1 MTTEGLS
8 PGTLRDALTDVGV
21 ELTAGETAGY
31 VEFES
36 DLNLNALAIGL
47 GLENIEYE
55 PERFPGLI
63 YHVDQPM
70 TTAVLFANGVIATVD
85 GIDEQTVT
93 DAILTVIE
101 RGEELGLIEIDST
114 PSVNVTVES
123 IPVADILEIEE

>member
-1 MTTEGLS
+1 MTTEGLT
-8 PGTLRDALTDVGV
+8 PGTLRDTLTDVGV
-21 ELTAGETAGY
+21 ELNAGETAGY
-31 VEFES
+31 VELES
-36 DLNLNALAIGL
+36 NLNLNALAIGL

-70 TTAVLFANGVIATVD
+70 TTAVLFGNGVIATVD
-85 GIDEQTVT
+85 GVDEQAVT

-101 RGEELGLIEIDST
+101 RGEDLGLIETDST

-123 IPVADILEIEE
+123 IPVADILETGE

>member
-1 MTTEGLS
+1 MTTEGLT
-8 PGTLRDALTDVGV
+8 PGTLRDTLTDVGV
-21 ELTAGETAGY
+21 ELNAGETAGY
-31 VEFES
+31 AELES
-36 DLNLNALAIGL
+36 NLNLNALAIGL

-70 TTAVLFANGVIATVD
+70 TTAVLFGNGVIATVD
-85 GIDEQTVT
+85 GVDEQAVT

-101 RGEELGLIEIDST
+101 RGEDLGLIETDST

-123 IPVADILEIEE
+123 IPVADILETGE

>member
-1 MTTEGLS
+1 MTTEGLT
-8 PGTLRDALTDVGV
+8 PGTLRDTLTDVGV
-21 ELTAGETAGY
+21 ELNAGETAGY
-31 VEFES
+31 AELEPN
-36 DLNLNALAIGL
+36 LNLNALAIGL

-70 TTAVLFANGVIATVD
+70 TTAVLFGNGVIATVD
-85 GIDEQTVT
+85 GVDEQAVT

-101 RGEELGLIEIDST
+101 RGEDLGLIETDST

-123 IPVADILEIEE
+123 IPVADILETGE

>member
-1 MTTEGLS
+1 MTTEEFF

-21 ELTAGETAGY
+21 ELNAGETAGY
-31 VEFES
+31 VELES
-36 DLNLNALAIGL
+36 KLNLNALAIGL

-70 TTAVLFANGVIATVD
+70 TTAVLFGNGVIATVD
-85 GIDEQTVT
+85 GVDEQTVT

-101 RGEELGLIEIDST
+101 RGEDLGLIEIDST
-114 PSVNVTVES
+114 SSVNVTVES
-123 IPVADILEIEE
+123 IPVADIPEIEE